1 MKSHS
6 ELEIENQLIKKLA
19 TNVGFYN
26 YFFEMLKTSK
36 TNLEAFEKANDQ
48 YFDFFGEYKYSC
60 HKSFTVVH
68 NRKIRNK

>member
-6 ELEIENQLIKKLA
+6 ELETENQLIKKLA

-36 TNLEAFEKANDQ
+36 TNLEAFNRVNDQ
-48 YFDFFGEYKYSC
+48 YFEFFGEYKYSC
-60 HKSFTVVH
+60 YRSFSNV
-68 NRKIRNK
+68 NKRKNNKK

>member
-6 ELEIENQLIKKLA
+6 ELETENQLIKKLA

-36 TNLEAFEKANDQ
+36 TNIEAFNRANDQ
-48 YFDFFGEYKYSC
+48 YFEFFGEYKYSC
-60 HKSFTVVH
+60 YKSFTVVN